1 MSEPVQ
7 VVTLNPI
14 IDEVFPDSRW
24 ERNTFNVRAV
34 LPERTFLEKIF
45 LLHEEFSKSADNIRV
60 ERMSRHMYDIGQIL
74 QTPIAERA
82 LNQVIEHRK
91 TFIGLRGFDYDTLF
105 PSSISILP
113 PESVKDAWRSDYEQM
128 RLHMIYGESIPFND
142 LIEQLKVLN
151 DHIRQLGYQK

>member
-1 MSEPVQ
+1 
-7 VVTLNPI
+7 
-14 IDEVFPDSRW
+14 
-24 ERNTFNVRAV
+24 
-34 LPERTFLEKIF
+34 
-45 LLHEEFSKSADNIRV
+45 
-60 ERMSRHMYDIGQIL
+60 MSRHMYDIGQIL

-82 LNQVIEHRK
+82 LNDEQLYRQVIEHRK

-142 LIEQLKVLN
+142 LIEQLRVLN